1 MKTENQI
8 TAKLVKA
15 YKKDK
20 KFIKKQKHEYLFI
33 RNKGF
38 IKALEWVLEYS
49 ESELYID
56 LITKKGEQ
64 NEM

>member
-1 MKTENQI
+1 MERKNKI
-8 TAKLVKA
+8 IAKLIKT

-20 KFIKKQKHEYLFI
+20 EFIKKQKHEYLFI

-38 IKALEWVLEYS
+38 MEALEWVLEYS

-56 LITKKGEQ
+56 LITKKGKQ

>member
-1 MKTENQI
+1 MKTENKI
-8 TAKLVKA
+8 IAKLIKA

-38 IKALEWVLEYS
+38 IKALEWVLEYF
-49 ESELYID
+49 D
-56 LITKKGEQ
+56 NK
-64 NEM
+64 

>member
-1 MKTENQI
+1 MKSKNQI
-8 TAKLVKA
+8 TAKLIKA

-20 KFIKKQKHEYLFI
+20 EFIKKQKHEYLFI

-38 IKALEWVLEYS
+38 IEALEWVLGYS

-56 LITKKGEQ
+56 LITKKDKN

>member
-38 IKALEWVLEYS
+38 IKALEWVLEYF
-49 ESELYID
+49 D
-56 LITKKGEQ
+56 NK
-64 NEM
+64 